1 MRNFARY
8 WLVAHG
14 VRELVGMLLRH
25 ESSLRYHHY
34 ERHVGASRLQ
44 QVIVEQRLIAC
55 DR

>member
-25 ESSLRYHHY
+25 ESSCAITITRDTS
-34 ERHVGASRLQ
+34 VQAVFSK
-44 QVIVEQRLIAC
+44 
-55 DR
+55 